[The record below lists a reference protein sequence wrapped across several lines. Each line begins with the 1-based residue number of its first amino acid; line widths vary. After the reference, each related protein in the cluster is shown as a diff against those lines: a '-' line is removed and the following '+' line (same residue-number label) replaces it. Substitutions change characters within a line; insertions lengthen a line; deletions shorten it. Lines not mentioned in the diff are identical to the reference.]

1 MTSCSDFF
9 YFLARIVLRNEANLK
24 LQIYL
29 SLSGPTWKDFAILLS
44 GNIAVKTWLIF
55 EVELLLKP
63 EHTDFNDQ
71 AISAFCLAKSC
82 IVKSTI

>member
-1 MTSCSDFF
+1 MTCSDFF
-9 YFLARIVLRNEANLK
+9 DFSARIVLKNGANPK

-44 GNIAVKTWLIF
+44 GNIRAKTWLIF
-55 EVELLLKP
+55 EVE
-63 EHTDFNDQ
+63 TDFNDQ
-71 AISAFCLAKSC
+71 TISAFHLAKSC